1 MTGWAQINGRD
12 ELPIPVKVEYEEYD
26 MKNKSFFLNLKILW
40 LTFYIDAYGITTFSP
55 PLVLLQRPCTDVKI
69 IIKLRRKELC
79 LNPWRQLL
87 RKTGKSG
94 F

>member
-1 MTGWAQINGRD
+1 
-12 ELPIPVKVEYEEYD
+12 
-26 MKNKSFFLNLKILW
+26 MKNKSFFLDLKILW

-55 PLVLLQRPCTDVKI
+55 PPVLLQRPCPDVKI